1 MGHEFRIFYG
11 NGLGFAA
18 KRMVFGSLRAGKT
31 VNVACFAGDGW
42 WQSSADF
49 AALESENEV
58 SEGKGDD
65 PDSTTTR
72 D

>member
-1 MGHEFRIFYG
+1 
-11 NGLGFAA
+11 
-18 KRMVFGSLRAGKT
+18 MVFGSLRAGKT
-31 VNVACFAGDGW
+31 VNVASFAGDGW